1 MVGIAYLT
9 RRSPSLL
16 GDDLRLAGYSV
27 WEAVT
32 ASEVLH
38 LCEYRSIDVVV
49 IDAGVED
56 PDLPEVQGRYISML
70 LNENAAAADVIWELG
85 LLFSSDPPAVH

>member
-16 GDDLRLAGYSV
+16 GDQLRLAGYTV

-38 LCEYRSIDVVV
+38 LCEHQSIDAVV
-49 IDAGVED
+49 IDDEVED
-56 PDLPEVQGRYISML
+56 PDLPEVQRRYISML
-70 LNENAAAADVIWELG
+70 LNENATAADVIWELEQ
-85 LLFSSDPPAVH
+85 LFPSAVGPIQ

>member
-9 RRSPSLL
+9 RRSPSQL
-16 GDDLRLAGYSV
+16 GDQLRLARYAV

-38 LCEYRSIDVVV
+38 LCEYQSIDAVV

-56 PDLPEVQGRYISML
+56 RDLAEVQ
-70 LNENAAAADVIWELG
+70 V
-85 LLFSSDPPAVH
+85 

>member
-9 RRSPSLL
+9 RRSPSQLRNQ
-16 GDDLRLAGYSV
+16 LRLAVYAI

-38 LCEYRSIDVVV
+38 LCEHQNIDTVI
-49 IDAGVED
+49 IDAGAED
-56 PDLPEVQGRYISML
+56 PDLPEVQKRYISIL
-70 LNENAAAADVIWELG
+70 LNENATAADVIWELAQ
-85 LLFSSDPPAVH
+85 LFRTEERLIQ

>member
-1 MVGIAYLT
+1 MVGIAYLA
-9 RRSPSLL
+9 RRSPSLF
-16 GDDLRLAGYSV
+16 GDDLRLAGYVV

-56 PDLPEVQGRYISML
+56 PDLPEVQGRHISMR
-70 LNENAAAADVIWELG
+70 LNVNATAAEVIWELEQ
-85 LLFSSDPPAVH
+85 LFPSAVGPIQ